1 MKTSLI
7 RSLVVVI
14 SSLVFVK
21 MAYAQSG
28 MGGCCGGST
37 PATTA
42 NLTCGNGTYQVNG
55 QCVPIPTSGTTTT
68 GSNVQA
74 NPSNTPQNVNH

>member
-1 MKTSLI
+1 MPDGEENVMKTILI

-14 SSLVFVK
+14 SSAVLAT
-21 MAYAQSG
+21 MAYSQSMSG

-42 NLTCGNGTYQVNG
+42 QLTCGTGTHMVNN
-55 QCVPIPTSGTTTT
+55 QCVL
-68 GSNVQA
+68 NQ
-74 NPSNTPQNVNH
+74 